1 MNYDFKKDF
10 CVFILTHGRAN
21 NVITYETLKKQ
32 GYTGKIYIVIDDEDN
47 QEDMYKKY
55 FGDMVIKFCKREVA
69 KTFDTMDLSNERRT
83 IVYAR
88 NACFDIANSLGIRYF
103 LELDDDYTAFMFRWV
118 RDGKF
123 LHEYVKNLD
132 ELFSYMVDFLRDTGA
147 DTVALAQGG
156 DFIGGAGN
164 KRLKEEVLR
173 KAMNS
178 FFCDTMKRFHF
189 IGRIN
194 EDVNTY
200 TLLGSRGW
208 LALTITKAMLTQ
220 KTTQKNAGGMSDV
233 YLDMGTYLKSFYTV
247 MAMPSC
253 VCITEMGAKHK
264 RIHHHIKW
272 ECCVPK
278 ILNQRYRK
286 VE

>member
-1 MNYDFKKDF
+1 MKFKEDF

-21 NVITYETLKKQ
+21 NVITYDTLKKN
-32 GYTGKIYIVIDDEDN
+32 GYTGKIFIVIDDEDN
-47 QEDMYKKY
+47 QETEYRKR
-55 FGDMVIKFCKREVA
+55 FGDMVIQFNKKEIA

-88 NACFDIANSLGIRYF
+88 NACFNIARSLGIRFF
-103 LELDDDYTAFMFRWV
+103 LELDDDYTDFQFRWIN
-118 RDGKF
+118 GKK
-123 LHEYVKNLD
+123 LMIESVKNLD
-132 ELFSYMVDFLRDTGA
+132 GLFEAMVNFLIDTKA

-164 KRLKEEVLR
+164 KRLQEEVLR

-178 FFCDTMKRFHF
+178 FFCDTEKPFQF
-189 IGRIN
+189 VGRIN

-208 LALTITKAMLTQ
+208 LALTVTKAMLTQ

-233 YLDMGTYLKSFYTV
+233 YLDMGTYLKSFYSV
-247 MAMPSC
+247 MVMPSC
-253 VCITEMGAKHK
+253 VRISEMGDKHK
-264 RIHHHIKW
+264 RIHHNINW
-272 ECCVPK
+272 NCCVPK
-278 ILNQRYRK
+278 ILNQK
-286 VE
+286 HHKD